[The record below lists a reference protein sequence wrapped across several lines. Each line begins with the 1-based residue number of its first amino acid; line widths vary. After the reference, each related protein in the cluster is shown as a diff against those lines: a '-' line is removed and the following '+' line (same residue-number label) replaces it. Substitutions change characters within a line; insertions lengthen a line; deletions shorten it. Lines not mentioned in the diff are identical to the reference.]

1 MKKTILCY
9 LLLAVLL
16 ASCGQATDESSAESS
31 FVSMQSSTAE
41 ESSFAESVPDTSAE
55 EDSSTEDYSAPDIDI
70 SVPDEMSGTTPEV
83 GGTALEGK
91 YGKYTFVSEEN
102 GLSVAGIYTA
112 EQIKEFA
119 DKRQNGEW
127 FALTEEEFRFL
138 LADTLKLFEEYDLI
152 RVTCLDGTV
161 KTFAGVGYYATE
173 EYNSLFNKVTSLP
186 DLSFNLDE
194 DVSEALIAR
203 INVMYPL
210 VLRQEEIISSD
221 GAGYDM
227 GGMVVLGY
235 EQPPSD
241 SEYKALCGEI
251 AYSYTFSKVTDMLKN
266 NSRKVVFFE
275 NGINLRKVNDVEYE
289 ENLFNNFIPGKPTK
303 HEFATEGKSVAI
315 ELYDEA
321 AKRVVAL
328 LRITDP
334 EQLAEIERMWVELF
348 DNSGDT
354 GLDDNKGVD
363 KYRVCV
369 FLNGFPN
376 YCYSSINLNSFFY
389 RYGENNDAWSTYG
402 NFESAM
408 FHLNGCGKIGDYLD
422 KIIAETLG
430 EVA

>member
-41 ESSFAESVPDTSAE
+41 ESSFAESIPDASAE
-55 EDSSTEDYSAPDIDI
+55 EEISTEDYSAPDIDI
-70 SVPDEMSGTTPEV
+70 SVPDETSNDTPEV

-112 EQIKEFA
+112 EQVKEFA

-138 LADTLKLFEEYDLI
+138 LADTIKLFEEYDLI
-152 RVTCLDGTV
+152 RVTCPDGSI
-161 KTFAGVGYYATE
+161 KTFAGIGYYATE

-186 DLSFNLDE
+186 DLSFNLDS

-203 INVMYPL
+203 IEVMYPL
-210 VLRQEEIISSD
+210 VLRQKDIVSSD
-221 GAGYDM
+221 GAGYDI

-235 EQPPSD
+235 EQEPD
-241 SEYKALCGEI
+241 ENEYKAICGDI
-251 AYSYTFSKVTDMLKN
+251 AYSYVYFRLTERIQN
-266 NSRKVVFFE
+266 NSQTVIFFE
-275 NGINLRKVNDVEYE
+275 NGINLRKVNEPKDEK
-289 ENLFNNFIPGKPTK
+289 NLFLHLIPNKPVK
-303 HEFATEGKSVAI
+303 HEFMTEGKSVAI

-321 AKRVVAL
+321 AERVVAL

-334 EQLAEIERMWVELF
+334 EQLAEIETLWCALLNNCGNVGFE
-348 DNSGDT
+348 DNF
-354 GLDDNKGVD
+354 GVD

-369 FLNGFPN
+369 FLNGF
-376 YCYSSINLNSFFY
+376 SSPDNASGAFSSFFY
-389 RYGENNDAWSTYG
+389 RYGANNDAWSSYG
-402 NFESAM
+402 NFESEV
-408 FHLNGCGKIGDYLD
+408 FHLNGCSALGDYLD
-422 KIIAETLG
+422 RIIAETLG
-430 EVA
+430 GLA